1 MDDIDSLLDFEADL
15 FEEENASRKRRVADI
30 ASQRD
35 AVASLGTD
43 AKRPRAA
50 TTIDSAIDDEELLEL
65 ALRGYGGQ
73 ENAAPKPFASG
84 AGLSAAITGTTT
96 NASQHSNFSG
106 RKPVPHQNQTAHMD
120 NDELDALLEID
131 PSQMSAFNKEG
142 TRLPPESTVA
152 NGAAP
157 AQEEELAAEVEEEE
171 AQLPVRQALDTM
183 LPLRPYAPPLRDAIN
198 VEGACLTVTSSS
210 GERVYAPLAPAQG
223 AFASTSKVDIAGA
236 LRRARGTLLSSKI
249 EDLLQEVER
258 DQFEKALAETAAQ
271 KEDEEAAAA
280 AAAAAGEETVGL
292 TTPGHASKKQR
303 TASGSAGKSHSA
315 KKEAAA
321 AKAASSLWVEK
332 YAPKSFLDLLSDEQI
347 NRDVVRW
354 LKTWDTCVFGA
365 KEDIAAAIAAKK
377 AAAKKA
383 YNNKKYSGG
392 GPGAAAAGAY
402 IENSDP
408 HGRPEYKAI
417 LLCGPPGL
425 GKTTLAH
432 VVARHCG
439 YRSVEINASDD
450 RSGTSLTSRVLDA
463 VQMQSVMG
471 EKRPNCLVIDEIDGA
486 AGGAEG
492 KSAISALVK
501 IITASAMG
509 GNNAGDGGGGGGKDG
524 GTKKGF
530 GNSKFGGRNG
540 GNTNDTD
547 GAESG
552 SDDEEQGVDVNANG
566 GGGGGGGGRR
576 NNGGKSAG
584 GLTPSG
590 KFIRGGRPVKQ
601 KLRPL
606 MRPIICICNDLY
618 APVLRPLR
626 DVCKIFH
633 FRKPSAERLAH
644 RLQMVCAAEG
654 LRAEKSTLRM
664 LAERA
669 ECDIRSCL
677 NTLQF
682 LSKKQKV
689 VRQMDLSGLGVGQKD
704 MTKGAFQVWG
714 ELLQKKKGASIIG
727 KVNENDAQR
736 STRLYNMLLDFGDSE
751 LVLSGVYESLPGLR
765 FFYIGL
771 QRTTQVLTNLEDA
784 DIFMRCC
791 QRSGDYSLLKYL
803 PAPTLQVSSIV
814 AGPERPTITWP
825 RVGGEVRRRT
835 ASNEGLMHQWL
846 LGMDSSTFA
855 ALGPRAVTADL
866 LPLLPALTTPALRP
880 VSRHLFS
887 KDEQACVDLL
897 VGTLLSLGLK
907 YSLYIEDMGDDED
920 ANAILGAAARAAA
933 VGASA
938 VGAPVSKDPPLQFR
952 PPVHRLWHF
961 RGAASLLNGGAVPRR
976 SLPIATRQMVG
987 HEAEM
992 EAIRRADAA
1001 KQAAAAAINGGVAP
1015 LQIDNAAAKDA
1026 PTTTQQQAQ
1035 QRTTGHVPLDLAQR
1049 LKESGRA
1056 AKMATASAKVAA
1068 KGTWLDH
1075 LRDRQYEERTA
1086 AASAAAPNGGF
1097 AMGAARFPVLY
1108 KFHEGYTN
1116 AVKRP
1121 LLMSELL

>member
-1 MDDIDSLLDFEADL
+1 
-15 FEEENASRKRRVADI
+15 
-30 ASQRD
+30 
-35 AVASLGTD
+35 
-43 AKRPRAA
+43 
-50 TTIDSAIDDEELLEL
+50 
-65 ALRGYGGQ
+65 
-73 ENAAPKPFASG
+73 
-84 AGLSAAITGTTT
+84 
-96 NASQHSNFSG
+96 
-106 RKPVPHQNQTAHMD
+106 MD

-131 PSQMSAFNKEG
+131 PSQMSAFNKG
-142 TRLPPESTVA
+142 IQLPPESTVA
-152 NGAAP
+152 GGAAP
-157 AQEEELAAEVEEEE
+157 APAIAEEELDAEAEEEK
-171 AQLPVRQALDTM
+171 AHLPVRQALDTM

-198 VEGACLTVTSSS
+198 VEGACLTVTSTS
-210 GERVYAPLAPAQG
+210 GERVYAPLAPSQG
-223 AFASTSKVDIAGA
+223 AYASTSKVDIAGA

-249 EDLLQEVER
+249 QDLLQEVEG
-258 DQFEKALAETAAQ
+258 DQFERTLAETAAQ
-271 KEDEEAAAA
+271 KEDEKEA
-280 AAAAAGEETVGL
+280 AAAAAGEEAVGL
-292 TTPGHASKKQR
+292 TTPSHASKKQR
-303 TASGSAGKSHSA
+303 TAPGSTVKKHSA
-315 KKEAAA
+315 REESAA

-354 LKTWDTCVFGA
+354 MKTWDTCVFGA
-365 KEDIAAAIAAKK
+365 KEDAAAAAAAKK

-383 YNNKKYSGG
+383 YHNKKYNGG
-392 GPGAAAAGAY
+392 ANGGATGAFV
-402 IENSDP
+402 ENSDP

-450 RSGTSLTSRVLDA
+450 RSGASLTSRVLDA

-492 KSAISALVK
+492 KSAISALIK
-501 IITASAMG
+501 IITATAATS
-509 GNNAGDGGGGGGKDG
+509 GDGGGKDG
-524 GTKKGF
+524 GSNKGF
-530 GNSKFGGRNG
+530 GNNKFGGRNG
-540 GNTNDTD
+540 GNTIGNSA
-547 GAESG
+547 AESD
-552 SDDEEQGVDVNANG
+552 SDDEEQGTAVDNTNGGGRG
-566 GGGGGGGGRR
+566 GGGGG
-576 NNGGKSAG
+576 
-584 GLTPSG
+584 LTSSG
-590 KFIRGGRPVKQ
+590 KFVRGSRPAKQ
-601 KLRPL
+601 KVRPL

-644 RLQMVCAAEG
+644 RLQMVCAAQG

-689 VRQMDLSGLGVGQKD
+689 VRQMDLKGFGAGQKD

-751 LVLSGVYESLPGLR
+751 LVLAGVHESLPGLR
-765 FFYIGL
+765 FFDIGL
-771 QRTTQVLTNLEDA
+771 QRTTQVLSNLEDA
-784 DIFMRCC
+784 DTIMRCC
-791 QRSGDYSLLKYL
+791 QRSGDFSLLKYL

-825 RVGGEVRRRT
+825 RVGGEVRRRI

-846 LGMDSSTFA
+846 LGMDPSTYA

-887 KDEQACVDLL
+887 KDEQACVDRL
-897 VGTLLSLGLK
+897 VGTLLSLGLR
-907 YSLYIEDMGDDED
+907 YSLYIEDMGDGDEED
-920 ANAILGAAARAAA
+920 ANAILGAAAA

-938 VGAPVSKDPPLQFR
+938 VGATVAKDPPLQFR

-961 RGAASLLNGGAVPRR
+961 RGATSLLNGGALPRR

-1001 KQAAAAAINGGVAP
+1001 KQAAAAAINGGEIAP
-1015 LQIDNAAAKDA
+1015 MQIDGAADKDA
-1026 PTTTQQQAQ
+1026 GHATQQ

-1068 KGTWLDH
+1068 KGTWLDQ
-1075 LRDRQYEERTA
+1075 LRDRQYEERA
-1086 AASAAAPNGGF
+1086 AAAAAAAPNGGF

>member
-1 MDDIDSLLDFEADL
+1 M
-15 FEEENASRKRRVADI
+15 
-30 ASQRD
+30 
-35 AVASLGTD
+35 ASLGTD

-50 TTIDSAIDDEELLEL
+50 TTIDSGIDDEELLEL
-65 ALRGYGGQ
+65 ALQGHGGQ
-73 ENAAPKPFASG
+73 ENAAPKTF
-84 AGLSAAITGTTT
+84 AAIGGPSGHNA
-96 NASQHSNFSG
+96 NASQRSNFSV
-106 RKPVPHQNQTAHMD
+106 RKPAAGQHQAAPMD

-131 PSQMSAFNKEG
+131 PSQMSAFNKDT
-142 TRLPPESTVA
+142 TRLPESTVA
-152 NGAAP
+152 GGAA
-157 AQEEELAAEVEEEE
+157 ASQAEEDKEMEEEE
-171 AQLPVRQALDTM
+171 EEPVLPVRQALDTM
-183 LPLRPYAPPLRDAIN
+183 LPLRPYAPPLREAIN
-198 VEGACLTVTSSS
+198 VEGACLTVTSST

-223 AFASTSKVDIAGA
+223 AFASTSRVDIAGA

-258 DQFEKALAETAAQ
+258 DQFERALAETAAQ
-271 KEDEEAAAA
+271 KEDEKEAAAVAAAA
-280 AAAAAGEETVGL
+280 AENAGL
-292 TTPGHASKKQR
+292 TTPGAASRHASKKQR
-303 TASGSAGKSHSA
+303 TTPENTAKKESA
-315 KKEAAA
+315 KKKAAA
-321 AKAASSLWVEK
+321 AEAMAKSSLWVEK

-347 NRDVVRW
+347 NRDVVKW

-365 KEDIAAAIAAKK
+365 KEDNAAA

-383 YNNKKYSGG
+383 TAKKQFHNKYNGG
-392 GPGAAAAGAY
+392 GGAGAAAAMLA
-402 IENSDP
+402 ENSDP

-450 RSGTSLTSRVLDA
+450 RSGTSLTARVLDA

-492 KSAISALVK
+492 KSAISALIKV
-501 IITASAMG
+501 ITATAAAKNTG
-509 GNNAGDGGGGGGKDG
+509 GGDGNGKEGGGFKRGNNNRSNAKNNNNNDDGDDSDTDDEDGAQNNNTAGTRGGG
-524 GTKKGF
+524 T
-530 GNSKFGGRNG
+530 
-540 GNTNDTD
+540 
-547 GAESG
+547 
-552 SDDEEQGVDVNANG
+552 
-566 GGGGGGGGRR
+566 
-576 NNGGKSAG
+576 
-584 GLTPSG
+584 TPSG
-590 KFIRGGRPVKQ
+590 KFIRGGRPAQQ

-654 LRAEKSTLRM
+654 LRSEKSTLRM

-751 LVLSGVYESLPGLR
+751 LVLSGVHESLPGLR
-765 FFYIGL
+765 FFDIGL
-771 QRTTQVLTNLEDA
+771 QRTTQVLSNLEDA
-784 DIFMRCC
+784 DAFMRCC

-803 PAPTLQVSSIV
+803 PAPTLQVSGIV

-846 LGMDSSTFA
+846 LGMDPSTYA
-855 ALGPRAVTADL
+855 ALGSRAVTADL

-887 KDEQACVDLL
+887 KDEQACVDRL

-907 YSLYIEDMGDDED
+907 YSLYVEDMGDGDDED
-920 ANAILGAAARAAA
+920 AAAILGAAGRAAA
-933 VGASA
+933 AAGTAAA
-938 VGAPVSKDPPLQFR
+938 VAVSKDPPLQFR

-961 RGAASLLNGGAVPRR
+961 RGSLSLLTGGGMPRR
-976 SLPIATRQMVG
+976 SLPIATRQMVC

-1001 KQAAAAAINGGVAP
+1001 RQAAAAAIGGE
-1015 LQIDNAAAKDA
+1015 AAAAAATATIKQTQ
-1026 PTTTQQQAQ
+1026 PTEQK
-1035 QRTTGHVPLDLAQR
+1035 RTTGHVPLDLAQR
-1049 LKESGRA
+1049 LRESGQA
-1056 AKMATASAKVAA
+1056 AKMASTSAKVAA

-1075 LRDRQYEERTA
+1075 LRDKQYEQRVA

>member
-1 MDDIDSLLDFEADL
+1 
-15 FEEENASRKRRVADI
+15 
-30 ASQRD
+30 
-35 AVASLGTD
+35 
-43 AKRPRAA
+43 
-50 TTIDSAIDDEELLEL
+50 
-65 ALRGYGGQ
+65 
-73 ENAAPKPFASG
+73 
-84 AGLSAAITGTTT
+84 
-96 NASQHSNFSG
+96 
-106 RKPVPHQNQTAHMD
+106 MD

-131 PSQMSAFNKEG
+131 SSQMSAFNKG
-142 TRLPPESTVA
+142 PPESTVA
-152 NGAAP
+152 GGAAAP
-157 AQEEELAAEVEEEE
+157 AEGNTKEIEEEE
-171 AQLPVRQALDTM
+171 EEEEQLPVSRALDTM
-183 LPLRPYAPPLRDAIN
+183 LPLRAYAPPLRAAID
-198 VEGACLTVTSSS
+198 VQGACLTVTSSS
-210 GERVYAPLAPAQG
+210 GERVYAPLASAQG

-258 DQFEKALAETAAQ
+258 DQFERALAETAAQ
-271 KEDEEAAAA
+271 KEDEKEAAAA
-280 AAAAAGEETVGL
+280 AAAAGL
-292 TTPGHASKKQR
+292 TTPGGASHHASKKQR
-303 TASGSAGKSHSA
+303 TNPESTAKKESA
-315 KKEAAA
+315 KKKAAA
-321 AKAASSLWVEK
+321 AAAMATSSLWVEK

-365 KEDIAAAIAAKK
+365 KEDNAAAAAAKK
-377 AAAKKA
+377 AAAKKSF
-383 YNNKKYSGG
+383 NNYKSGAGNHRDG
-392 GPGAAAAGAY
+392 GGAAAAAAMLA
-402 IENSDP
+402 ENSDP

-450 RSGTSLTSRVLDA
+450 RSGTSLTARVLDA

-492 KSAISALVK
+492 KSAISALIKV
-501 IITASAMG
+501 ITATASTS
-509 GNNAGDGGGGGGKDG
+509 GGGKDG
-524 GTKKGF
+524 KDGFKKGF
-530 GNSKFGGRNG
+530 SKSNAK
-540 GNTNDTD
+540 NNNNNDQAD
-547 GAESG
+547 SD
-552 SDDEEQGVDVNANG
+552 SDDEEHTDNNTSTTRGSP
-566 GGGGGGGGRR
+566 GGGGR
-576 NNGGKSAG
+576 GGG
-584 GLTPSG
+584 GAMATSTSPTGS
-590 KFIRGGRPVKQ
+590 KFIRNGRPVKQ

-606 MRPIICICNDLY
+606 LRPIICICNDLY

-751 LVLSGVYESLPGLR
+751 LVLSGVHESLPGLR
-765 FFYIGL
+765 FFDIGL
-771 QRTTQVLTNLEDA
+771 QRTNQVLSNLEDA
-784 DIFMRCC
+784 DAFMRCC

-825 RVGGEVRRRT
+825 RVNGEVRRRI
-835 ASNEGLMHQWL
+835 ASNEGLLHQWL
-846 LGMDSSTFA
+846 LGMDPSTFA

-887 KDEQACVDLL
+887 KDEQACVDRL

-907 YSLYIEDMGDDED
+907 YSLYVEDMGDDED
-920 ANAILGAAARAAA
+920 AAAILGAAAKAAA
-933 VGASA
+933 AAASA
-938 VGAPVSKDPPLQFR
+938 VVAPTSSKDPPLQFR

-961 RGAASLLNGGAVPRR
+961 RGSTALITGAALPRR

-1001 KQAAAAAINGGVAP
+1001 KQAAAAAINGCTIEELDPVAT
-1015 LQIDNAAAKDA
+1015 A
-1026 PTTTQQQAQ
+1026 QQQQ
-1035 QRTTGHVPLDLAQR
+1035 QKPQPRTAGHVPLDLAQR

-1056 AKMATASAKVAA
+1056 AQMATNSAKIAA

-1121 LLMSELL
+1121 ITMRELL

>member
-1 MDDIDSLLDFEADL
+1 
-15 FEEENASRKRRVADI
+15 
-30 ASQRD
+30 
-35 AVASLGTD
+35 
-43 AKRPRAA
+43 
-50 TTIDSAIDDEELLEL
+50 
-65 ALRGYGGQ
+65 
-73 ENAAPKPFASG
+73 
-84 AGLSAAITGTTT
+84 
-96 NASQHSNFSG
+96 
-106 RKPVPHQNQTAHMD
+106 MD

-131 PSQMSAFNKEG
+131 PSQMSGFNKG
-142 TRLPPESTVA
+142 TRVPPESTVA
-152 NGAAP
+152 GGAAP
-157 AQEEELAAEVEEEE
+157 APVENEELEAAEEE

-198 VEGACLTVTSSS
+198 VEGACLTVTSAS
-210 GERVYAPLAPAQG
+210 GERVYAPLAPSQG

-258 DQFEKALAETAAQ
+258 DQFERALAATAAQ
-271 KEDEEAAAA
+271 KEDEKEAAAA
-280 AAAAAGEETVGL
+280 EEEKAVGL

-303 TASGSAGKSHSA
+303 TALGSTAKKHSA

-321 AKAASSLWVEK
+321 AKATSSLWVEK

-365 KEDIAAAIAAKK
+365 KEDTAAAAAAKK

-383 YNNKKYSGG
+383 YNNKKYNRGANG
-392 GPGAAAAGAY
+392 DVPGAFL
-402 IENSDP
+402 ENADP

-492 KSAISALVK
+492 KSAISALIK
-501 IITASAMG
+501 IINATAANTGDG
-509 GNNAGDGGGGGGKDG
+509 GNDGGGGS
-524 GTKKGF
+524 KKGF
-530 GNSKFGGRNG
+530 GNNKFGGRNTN
-540 GNTNDTD
+540 GND
-547 GAESG
+547 ASESD
-552 SDDEEQGVDVNANG
+552 SDDEEHRAQVDSSSNG
-566 GGGGGGGGRR
+566 GGAGAG
-576 NNGGKSAG
+576 AG

-590 KFIRGGRPVKQ
+590 KVVRGGRPARQ

-626 DVCKIFH
+626 DVCKVFH
-633 FRKPSAERLAH
+633 FRQPSAERLAH

-689 VRQMDLSGLGVGQKD
+689 VRQMDLKGFGVGQKD
-704 MTKGAFQVWG
+704 LTKGAFQVWG

-751 LVLSGVYESLPGLR
+751 LVLSGVFESLPGLR
-765 FFYIGL
+765 FFDIGL
-771 QRTTQVLTNLEDA
+771 QRTTQVLSNLEDA
-784 DIFMRCC
+784 DAFMRCC
-791 QRSGDYSLLKYL
+791 QKSGDFSLLKYL

-814 AGPERPTITWP
+814 AGPERPIITWP

-835 ASNEGLMHQWL
+835 ASNEGLMNQWL
-846 LGMDSSTFA
+846 LGMDPSTFA

-887 KDEQACVDLL
+887 KDEQACVDRL

-907 YSLYIEDMGDDED
+907 YSLYVEDMGDGDDED
-920 ANAILGAAARAAA
+920 ANSILGAAATAAA
-933 VGASA
+933 ASA
-938 VGAPVSKDPPLQFR
+938 VVAPVSKDPPLQFR
-952 PPVHRLWHF
+952 PPIHRLWHF
-961 RGAASLLNGGAVPRR
+961 RGASSLLNGGALPRR

-1001 KQAAAAAINGGVAP
+1001 KQATAATINGGEIIAP
-1015 LQIDNAAAKDA
+1015 LQKTDGAA
-1026 PTTTQQQAQ
+1026 TQQ
-1035 QRTTGHVPLDLAQR
+1035 RTTTGHVPLDLAQR

-1056 AKMATASAKVAA
+1056 AKMATASAKIIS
-1068 KGTWLDH
+1068 KGTWLDQ
-1075 LRDRQYEERTA
+1075 LRDRQYEERA
-1086 AASAAAPNGGF
+1086 AAAAAAAPNGGF